1 MIAMAN
7 NVVNTLNFVALFT
20 VGVVGGHAAISML
33 NDKKKNMASENS
45 PNPSDAESMRYE
57 GTEAKVIIPYSLDSG
72 VQGSLY
78 RDNVWDG
85 QDHFPFEGEMYSRPA
100 LTTLMYDAAYG
111 SSPSRTIN
119 LPYRMHENEPVSLPT
134 LTVAG
139 SYAMG
144 SPTTLEAYGA
154 ETFHSEKDVRVT
166 GTALTGECPR
176 DMRFDS
182 KRGIC
187 IPTEQ
192 PQRDYGAEFKAHGGS
207 HAHTSMTQYASEA
220 TPQMQLGDKM
230 EGSQNSFIEQSTDN
244 WVGDNWEQVGY
255 HPDSAHFPLIRPRTN
270 NPVVSDMINK
280 VSSVEMPAA
289 QHLSVGRD
297 SVKMYD
303 PYTFM
308 NENPTLNAQYRP
320 TDTQFG
326 EDNETMTR
334 REWQSSNKIFDYTDQ
349 TVQTQSKY
357 GGFRQTLRR
366 V

>member
-1 MIAMAN
+1 MAN
-7 NVVNTLNFVALFT
+7 PIVNALNFVALFT

-33 NDKKKNMASENS
+33 QGNKKDMASENS
-45 PNPSDAESMRYE
+45 PNPSDAESMMYE

-72 VQGSLY
+72 NQGALY
-78 RDNVWDG
+78 RDTVWQG
-85 QDHFPFEGEMYSRPA
+85 QEHFPFNGEMYSRPA

-119 LPYRMHENEPVSLPT
+119 LPYRMHENEPVGLPT
-134 LTVAG
+134 IAVAG

-154 ETFHSEKDVRVT
+154 ETFQADHEQDVRIT
-166 GTALTGECPR
+166 GTSLTGECPR
-176 DMRFDS
+176 DMRFDT

-187 IPTEQ
+187 VPTAQ
-192 PQRDYGAEFKAHGGS
+192 PQRDYGSEYSAHGGS
-207 HAHTSMTQYASEA
+207 HSMMSMNHYGSEA
-220 TPQMQLGDKM
+220 TPQMQLGDKI
-230 EGSQNSFIEQSTDN
+230 EGSQNDLTEQSTDA
-244 WVGDNWEQVGY
+244 WVGDDWERVGY
-255 HPDSAHFPLIRPRTN
+255 HPDSAHYPLIQPRTN
-270 NPVVSDMINK
+270 DPVISNMINK
-280 VSSVEMPAA
+280 VGSIEMPAA

-297 SVKMYD
+297 SIKMYE

-308 NENPTLNAQYRP
+308 NENPDVNAQYRP
-320 TDTQFG
+320 VNTVFG

-334 REWQSSNKIFDYTDQ
+334 REWQSSNTIFDYSDQ
-349 TVQTQSKY
+349 EIQTQSKY